1 MSTSVLIIIVYF
13 SIICIFSDTFTKIH
27 IYIYIYLI
35 LKRYV
40 KSLYKVVRIVY
51 YLLYFLSL
59 HTLKIVL
66 NITYI
71 LKKYFEILL
80 TIIFNP

>member
-27 IYIYIYLI
+27 ICIYLI

-71 LKKYFEILL
+71 LKKYFEIFL